1 MKKNINMQKLL
12 TYTKEELATYILKN
26 CFLRDIEKDMKS
38 IHIQF
43 LLDKDAELM
52 TKEQEEEDQL
62 FNKFKSLPHTTF
74 EENAKRIKAFEK
86 YVKISEKNRIAYE
99 KRQTEIN
106 KLLEI

>member
-1 MKKNINMQKLL
+1 MKNNINMQKLL

-26 CFLRDIEKDMKS
+26 CFLRDIEEDMKS

-43 LLDKDAELM
+43 LLDKDTELM
-52 TKEQEEEDQL
+52 KKEQEEEHQL

-74 EENAKRIKAFEK
+74 EENSKRINAFEK
-86 YVKISEKNRIAYE
+86 YINISKKNRIARK
-99 KRQTEIN
+99 KRQTEID